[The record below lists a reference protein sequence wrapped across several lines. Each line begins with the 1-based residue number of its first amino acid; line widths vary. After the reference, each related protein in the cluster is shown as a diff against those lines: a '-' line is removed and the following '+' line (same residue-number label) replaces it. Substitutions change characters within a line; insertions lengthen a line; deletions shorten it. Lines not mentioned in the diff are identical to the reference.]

1 MTIKEA
7 KSIASNKIGYIE
19 ADILLEYILKVNKQ
33 FLVINFDK
41 KIGKN
46 EEKIFYKCL
55 NRLKNGEPIQYIV
68 SKANFMGMEFLVN
81 KDVLIP
87 QPDTEVLVEETLKI
101 LDLVKEKNLKILD
114 LCTGSGCI
122 AISLAKY
129 AKNVDIYASD
139 ISKKALEVAKENSK
153 NLVNGQVKF
162 IKSNMFNNIKDKFDI
177 IVSNPPY
184 IKSNYIKKLD
194 VQVQNEPKI
203 ALDGGEDGLEFYKV
217 IRNNIDNFLNTNG
230 VLLMEIGFDQ
240 GKQVQEIFEN
250 SQCIKDLANNDRVII
265 WRK

>member
-7 KSIASNKIGYIE
+7 ESIASNEIGHIE

-33 FLVINFDK
+33 LLVINFDK
-41 KIGKN
+41 EISKN
-46 EEKIFYKCL
+46 EEKIFNKCL
-55 NRLKNGEPIQYIV
+55 NRLKNGEPLQYIV
-68 SKANFMGMEFLVN
+68 SKASFMGMEFWVN

-87 QPDTEVLVEETLKI
+87 QPDTEVLVEETLKVI
-101 LDLVKEKNLKILD
+101 NTFGEKNLKALD

-122 AISLAKY
+122 AIALAKY

-139 ISKKALEVAKENSK
+139 ISKKALKVAKENNR

-162 IKSNMFNNIKDKFDI
+162 IKSDMFNNIKDQFDI

-184 IKSNYIKKLD
+184 IKSDTIKELD
-194 VQVQNEPKI
+194 IQVQKEPKI
-203 ALDGGEDGLEFYKV
+203 ALDGGEDGIEFYKV

-250 SQCIKDLANNDRVII
+250 SQRIKDLANNDRVII